1 MLDGDF
7 HLIGLD
13 QQSHDGVLE
22 IHTIAIIKP
31 AVSMCLRFVK
41 YFGQKVS

>member
-22 IHTIAIIKP
+22 THTIAIIKQSIKQSINP
-31 AVSMCLRFVK
+31 YAGCE
-41 YFGQKVS
+41 